1 MELKKCRM
9 RKKDLIQN
17 NKLIIYK
24 NWSSRS
30 TEGERKNKYKIILE

>member
-1 MELKKCRM
+1 MELKKWGM

-24 NWSSRS
+24 NGAQEVLRAK
-30 TEGERKNKYKIILE
+30 ERINTK